1 MSKED
6 SKIDARYAL
15 VNEVLIPNG
24 IYDSRVLSVMQ
35 NTLRHIFLHSYQQ
48 SQAYQNEIMPIA
60 YQQMMMPPLLI
71 AQMLQILA
79 LKGNESI
86 LEVGTGTGYLTA
98 LLAKLGRYVFSL
110 ERIIP
115 LADRASQTLSR
126 IACRQVD
133 LHIGDGSQGL
143 ADMSP
148 FDVIIVTASVSK
160 IPRPLAMQLVASGGR
175 MLIPVGQGEK
185 QSLRLIQ
192 REGNRWHMQTIVR
205 TQFPSL
211 IGRYGSS
218 SSDSPSIAGK

>member
-1 MSKED
+1 MSKEN
-6 SKIDARYAL
+6 SNMDARYAL
-15 VNEVLIPNG
+15 VNDLLIPNG
-24 IYDSRVLSVMQ
+24 VYDSRVLSVMQ
-35 NTLRHIFLHSYQQ
+35 HTPRHIFLRSYQQ
-48 SQAYQNEIMPIA
+48 SQAYQNEMMPIA
-60 YQQMMMPPLLI
+60 YQQTMMPPLLI

-79 LKGNESI
+79 LKGKESI

-148 FDVIIVTASVSK
+148 FDVIVVTASVSK
-160 IPRPLAMQLVASGGR
+160 IPRPLAMQLAPSGGR
-175 MLIPVGQGEK
+175 MLIPVGQGQK

-218 SSDSPSIAGK
+218 ASDSPSIVGK